1 MIKLE
6 YEEHIKE
13 ELEEISALLLI
24 LKSGLSNETLL
35 CQENWVL
42 HVNVIMKKVDQL
54 KNTI

>member
-1 MIKLE
+1 ME

-13 ELEEISALLLI
+13 ELKEISALLLI